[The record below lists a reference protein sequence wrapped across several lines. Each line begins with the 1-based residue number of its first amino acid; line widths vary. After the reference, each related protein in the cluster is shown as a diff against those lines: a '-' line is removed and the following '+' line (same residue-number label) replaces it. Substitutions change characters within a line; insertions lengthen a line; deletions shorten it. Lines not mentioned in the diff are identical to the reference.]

1 MQGRVDQCSR
11 KQVASI
17 KPPYH
22 PYPHVTTP
30 PTKKDGTTF
39 GAGPAQVILQLGS
52 PARTM
57 SPQPEHQQPLSELLT
72 SQPELDL
79 FSTGSDLW
87 GEPHA
92 ASLPSALSTPL
103 RVCFD
108 VNRVLG
114 AAQRQREPAC
124 LEVEWVL
131 GTCTQFCRAPLQHQ
145 GCRAS
150 LW

>member
-1 MQGRVDQCSR
+1 MPLQPDELSVQGWVDQCSR

-17 KPPYH
+17 KPSYH
-22 PYPHVTTP
+22 PYPQFTTP
-30 PTKKDGTTF
+30 PTKKDEQT

-57 SPQPEHQQPLSELLT
+57 SPQPEHQQPLSDLLT

-92 ASLPSALSTPL
+92 ASLPSTLSTPL
-103 RVCFD
+103 RVRSD
-108 VNRVLG
+108 V
-114 AAQRQREPAC
+114 
-124 LEVEWVL
+124 
-131 GTCTQFCRAPLQHQ
+131 
-145 GCRAS
+145 
-150 LW
+150 